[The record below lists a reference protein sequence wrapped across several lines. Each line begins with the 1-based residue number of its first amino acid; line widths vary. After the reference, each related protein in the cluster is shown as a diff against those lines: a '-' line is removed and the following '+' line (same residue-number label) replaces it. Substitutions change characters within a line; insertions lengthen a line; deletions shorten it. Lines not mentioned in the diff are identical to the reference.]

1 MIAIYF
7 QKQKGMCWWNS
18 LLKGQVEINI
28 RERVPQ
34 HLAAGKYIY
43 RIDVQNQ
50 KMAKSVMVA

>member
-1 MIAIYF
+1 MTFEGSI
-7 QKQKGMCWWNS
+7 
-18 LLKGQVEINI
+18 EINI
-28 RERVPQ
+28 RERMPQ

>member
-1 MIAIYF
+1 M
-7 QKQKGMCWWNS
+7 M
-18 LLKGQVEINI
+18 LEGQVEINI